1 MTAASGTSRAV
12 PCFVCSALF
21 LAFKSPSSQ
30 QQAAKVRHYHDMCS
44 FCNARGNTTLPV
56 LETKPRKQATSSYRW
71 QPLNA
76 MHALADKSCSPRA
89 PTWVH
94 QPSLEI
100 PAQIKQGASLCCCW
114 MDVMT
119 PTICVISGRS
129 ASPVFI
135 QAIGK
140 ATAASLLAWNYFSS
154 SLR

>member
-12 PCFVCSALF
+12 PCFALLYF
-21 LAFKSPSSQ
+21 LPLSLLLPSSKLQ
-30 QQAAKVRHYHDMCS
+30 RSDTIMCS

-76 MHALADKSCSPRA
+76 MHALADKSCSSRA

-94 QPSLEI
+94 QPSLWI